1 MKRTCPFCGFS
12 NQAASPACSQ
22 CGADLPPPSRGQRPC
37 LKFLWLLPPLL
48 TGAFLA
54 QACLSAKTPA
64 AHLAA
69 APATNAPPDVEHL
82 LATNLARLSD
92 PEVLSGKVAAARHA
106 DEWARRRAH
115 DPAFANTLIEHTL
128 LKLQRIG
135 QDEALTPEESLRRVA
150 EMVLPIGSRVEVTR
164 AQTGRFAVRA
174 AFRLAAFTRT
184 DSFGATHHTSVSA
197 MRQDIE
203 DATARVMKDL
213 FDYCGARGIESISV
227 SCNSVVSETT
237 KDPLG
242 KEEKISRHRSLYRA
256 ILDFE
261 TASSVASWRDITLA
275 SVKRLMKI
283 DRDLT
288 PTLIIT
294 APQTDRRANFDEPLE
309 F

>member
-12 NQAASPACSQ
+12 NQAATTACAQ
-22 CGADLPPPSRGQRPC
+22 CGADLPAPAHEQGAW
-37 LKFLWLLPPLL
+37 LKILWLLPPLL

-54 QACLSAKTPA
+54 QTFLSAKPPA
-64 AHLAA
+64 AALS
-69 APATNAPPDVEHL
+69 APPTTNTPPNVEHL
-82 LATNLARLSD
+82 LTTNLARLND
-92 PEVLSGKVAAARHA
+92 PDVLSGKVAAARHA
-106 DEWARRRAH
+106 EEWTRRRAH
-115 DPAFANTLIEHTL
+115 DPAFARTLVEQSI
-128 LKLQRIG
+128 LKLERIG
-135 QDEALTPEESLRRVA
+135 KDEALSAEESLRRVA
-150 EMVLPIGSRVEVTR
+150 EMVLPSGSRVEVTR
-164 AQTGRFAVRA
+164 AEAGRFKVRA
-174 AFRLAAFTRT
+174 AFRLSAFTPADFT
-184 DSFGATHHTSVSA
+184 GATHHTTVSE

-242 KEEKISRHRSLYRA
+242 KEEKVSRHRSLYRA
-256 ILDFE
+256 MLDFE
-261 TASSVASWRDITLA
+261 AASSVASWRDITLA
-275 SVKRLMKI
+275 SVKRLMKV

-294 APQTDRRANFDEPLE
+294 APQRDVRANLEETLE